1 MLAVPAAPKLG
12 LAKWG
17 VVKEGTP
24 GPSLSGA
31 VLGRGLTVPSSQKSS
46 EADTIPL
53 FPEEEVEAWKAN

>member
-1 MLAVPAAPKLG
+1 MLAVPTAPKLG

-17 VVKEGTP
+17 VVKERTP

-31 VLGRGLTVPSSQKSS
+31 VLGRGLTPSSQKSS
-46 EADTIPL
+46 EADTITL